1 MLVLSAHLETW
12 NRAEPLSWKS
22 LVSGIGCSGG
32 EFSLEHFLITF
43 LCFVFGAWKISVY
56 DFKENMNILKAFRV
70 TVQVAGCLPTV
81 QKYPIA

>member
-1 MLVLSAHLETW
+1 M
-12 NRAEPLSWKS
+12 
-22 LVSGIGCSGG
+22 SGIGYSGG

-43 LCFVFGAWKISVY
+43 LYLCFVFGAWKISVY